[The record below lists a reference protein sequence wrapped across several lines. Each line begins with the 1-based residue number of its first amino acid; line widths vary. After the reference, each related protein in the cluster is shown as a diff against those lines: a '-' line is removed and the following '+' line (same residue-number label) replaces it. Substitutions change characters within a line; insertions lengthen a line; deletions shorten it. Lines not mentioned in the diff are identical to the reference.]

1 MSLTKEQKNKLR
13 EANLKVG
20 NAPVFKEA
28 FHAQLREVNG
38 ANMRAVESI
47 ERDEDGLT
55 EMRWR
60 RSMDPEKVNSLMED
74 VIREISAEGELV
86 TKEKVRSK

>member
-20 NAPVFKEA
+20 SAPVFKEA

-55 EMRWR
+55 EMRRR
-60 RSMDPEKVNSLMED
+60 RSLDPDMVNSLMED

-86 TKEKVRSK
+86 TKEKVKSK